1 METGATRGARE
12 RGKCDHAMKLARPP
26 VTLCML
32 CDEPLA
38 LGHGT
43 TIAAVGI
50 SPPVRC
56 CTECYAMFSDFD
68 TALRLMS
75 PPAGGSVGAGVAPR
89 ELLTAKR
96 LRRKATT

>member
-12 RGKCDHAMKLARPP
+12 RGTCDHVMKLKRPS

-68 TALRLMS
+68 TALRLMPS
-75 PPAGGSVGAGVAPR
+75 TAGGSVGARIAPR
-89 ELLTAKR
+89 ELLTPNK
-96 LRRKATT
+96 LRGKAAT